1 MKKLTTLV
9 LLAFFVL
16 TGMSAQTTAKE
27 QVQTLAERFFKQGQ
41 RVQSGAKGVRSAKAT
56 SMVCRWDSRDV
67 LSASSAAP
75 TFYAF
80 EPEVGQGFVI
90 VAGDGDNARV
100 IGYSY
105 ENSLP
110 EAANMPDGLADFLGG
125 VDAQV
130 MAVRGG
136 APSVSVKSAT
146 PVGNVVVNLNT
157 APWGQR
163 APFNNLCFTSTGASA
178 ATGCVP
184 TAYSILMFH
193 HKWPVCAENRTVYH
207 PGTGEAHQ
215 IGYEYDWDNMISSY
229 SGTYSEAQAAAVATL
244 MRDFG
249 YANGVAYGTSETGGN
264 ESATTLVNY
273 FKYKSETP
281 RNTGAAE
288 AYVTGRDIVADD
300 TTWKQYIK
308 ESLDAGCPIPYS
320 STTTGGGRHVFI
332 CDGYTDADYY
342 HFNWGWSGSGNG
354 WFTLDAMTPD
364 ASSNYSNSHKAYFM
378 LKPNRATYTITVA
391 TDCGTCGTV
400 SASYGGTNGTSFS
413 VDEGLQVTLTATP
426 NDGYIFENWTCGG
439 VEVSTSAT
447 YTVTASANADYV
459 AHFQEIASLFYTVN
473 VSSAEESFG
482 LVKIDGGTAAASA
495 NKTVNYGTEV
505 VLTAV
510 PKSGYVFKNWTRG
523 GEIVSID
530 NPLTVE
536 VTEDLNYVAAFIP
549 QAANSSVSII
559 ATTDGGGTA
568 TVNSNNSVSVERNEE
583 ITLAATPA
591 SGYYFVEWRV
601 GEEVVSTKA
610 TFTTSAQKDRTYKAV
625 FAQLPAENVKILFGK
640 KNGNAYFYK
649 DDTQQTSGTSY
660 APGTRLRLLAQKTTY
675 DFICWS
681 SGGSLASGGKAF
693 SNEMEVE
700 VVVTEPTT
708 YYANFGT
715 ATSVSATASANTG
728 GTAEVIGDQ
737 TYAGEV
743 IFKATANTG
752 YNFTNWTNAGGDVIS
767 TESYYT
773 TLLTSD
779 LALTANFEV
788 SGSVNPSTPPVVELP
803 EVTNGFIKGDGVL
816 RFYRLALPIT
826 LSSYQNDFGSN
837 ATQVYVFWQEA
848 ETFLNKLYI
857 PLGICFEVIEDA
869 RLIVSERND
878 IDENPLNNAAAYGTE
893 FTNGLI
899 GESAYDIGLWIAHFE
914 VGAEETGRTQTSG
927 VYLKAGKGNGVSEKN
942 LTTIAHELGHF
953 FGAHHADI
961 SPYET
966 EPADGASSLMSSS
979 GVTRDFFSVASI
991 KAIREDM
998 MTKCRPFYADAA
1010 RTTLVGTD
1018 GGNNYVYGVVVGSN
1032 AAPQF
1037 SGTGMN
1043 ANYRIPKG
1051 ACFAMPIN
1059 ATDADGDRITYAF
1072 QQYEDGAKF
1081 HAYAPQENNVVD
1093 FRPKYTLEQN
1103 DENFF
1108 MKTGGTDIPSMV
1120 AGTYNFA
1127 AVVNDLPAASNMTLA
1142 AMQSNPFYSHY
1153 DAFQTQVTI
1162 VDGKPFTVSLEPNKA
1177 SYAAGEKVT
1186 VSWGV
1191 NTSYFGTQKVNI
1203 LLSDDYGKTFEYTLA
1218 ENVDATSGSCQV
1230 TMPDLNLTT
1239 VREQFGNYKT
1249 NVRPGII
1256 RVEVVN
1262 DIAYSLSW
1270 TNPASETAEGGFLVT
1285 GGSGEGGGDEGE
1297 QTEDITAE
1305 TAELNELIAE
1315 MKAYIDEFATVVK
1328 HEMGGYPSYQVSLTS
1343 GYGNITTDMV
1353 EAAYLA
1359 MDAAE
1364 AALATA
1370 TTKAEVNGAIAAV
1383 QEQFDILSANR
1394 GSGGEGDE
1402 LANAKTALQ
1411 ALIGKTKTLMN
1422 NCGEVNKKT
1431 TTEENKLKLQ
1441 VDNPT
1446 GAFYLSSNAD
1456 HNAYC
1461 SIEKKDGDGIGELV
1475 DGDNIGFFHSQWES
1489 ADADNKVKE
1498 RHFLQVDLG
1507 DGNEMDEFKFNYV
1520 TRNGNG
1526 GNPYP
1531 IKMIV
1536 SASTDGSDFSTTLAT
1551 LNSGLPSTEGADY
1564 ESTKIECGT
1573 QYKSLRFTVVESGNP
1588 YVTDVQPIF
1597 TGVYVFAMSEFGL
1610 TSIVTTEG
1618 YEATVNSGTGVTSDM
1633 LIDTYTEVSE
1643 AEAVYSSATTVAELT
1658 AATEALQAK
1667 YDILLEAS
1675 VSIDKQPLRTLIDQ
1689 TQALVD
1695 ACYDVKD
1702 GNKVFKYG
1710 GSLYITEAD
1719 AQEAAAAVETAEAT
1733 YNSATLQTQCDA
1745 EVARMQGVYDKL
1757 YYAVSHATL
1766 PVMVT
1771 TDWTNPY
1778 IYTIGINRSATS
1790 LLEWDAN
1797 TSMVD
1802 VAGKYEF
1809 GNEAQAW
1816 CFTDATDGRVYIA
1829 PYQEVLGQQT
1839 ETIAVSTGKYT
1850 ASNNAGTY
1858 HSKWVS
1864 TECEGLMFSTGANN
1878 MVTDGDNI
1886 SIAPSVYGC
1895 TWTLKAPEGYEI
1907 LKYGFK
1913 FRNKDKGKTFVSNII
1928 IGGNTY
1934 KSTDELQPVEVN
1946 GVNANSTTFKQS
1958 GDNIQLTLE
1967 NFYVVLKKP
1976 SVPVTS
1982 SSYRVLS
1989 SNDLSEGN
1997 SKVIDVVKGT
2007 DGFTQEWT
2015 IVYNANK
2022 NMYNIYCLN
2031 DKSDKFYFSNHGGDG
2046 NKMGFYNV
2054 VNDAGS
2060 LFRFST
2066 LDAKSLS
2073 YSDAYNKLYNLVH
2086 NDVKVQGTFEG
2097 HNTKVGFYTE
2107 DMAAAY
2113 NTAYEAANNA
2123 LDNEAADATCEDC
2136 YTALS
2141 DANTALEINMPISG
2155 KYYRFR
2161 SASTMD
2167 YCKDALMYADPNT
2180 HNLLWSKDKKDSD
2193 ATTYWCFYK
2202 GDGTGYY
2209 IQNVH
2214 TYTSTPSNGFGS
2226 FAPMVAAGGQI
2237 SISSLSPEGKV
2248 GVYSKGTMMHAQ
2260 QQHGVIVNWS
2270 GGANSAS
2277 SWYIEEVNLDDI
2289 VYETNI
2295 SKYGYAGLYLSYSVK
2310 VPAEV
2315 EAYAVTSASGEG
2327 GTATLTK
2334 IENGIVPAN
2343 TGVILKSSEAK
2354 DVPEGKDY
2362 ELTFSTTSSSVS
2374 SMLQGSSYKTLVQ
2387 AAPNTDY
2394 FLFGAKNGVVA
2405 LYKAYEE
2412 FNKDGK
2418 YYVDLTA
2425 DEITAVTSTLPQAG
2439 YFYYLCNKHMD
2450 GDVYFSDNGNAIG
2463 FNKSSDAAYKY
2474 KWECIVEDGK
2484 YLFKNL
2490 ETGKYFGWQSPSA
2503 AAYRW
2508 NLYDKVQTNGGG
2520 NGLQE
2525 NCVSMQSVEFSGSN
2539 YLVVKDATGW
2549 DQASGDGFYNDQFSS
2564 SFYFVPVGK
2573 KTSKTMDGGYFQCSA
2588 NKVYLPYAAAANA
2601 AKFSFR
2607 FDGGTTTDLEEALF
2621 GNEEGQV
2628 IFDLQGRRIERITA
2642 PGLYIVNG
2650 QKRYVKAV
2658 KF

>member
-1 MKKLTTLV
+1 M
-9 LLAFFVL
+9 
-16 TGMSAQTTAKE
+16 
-27 QVQTLAERFFKQGQ
+27 
-41 RVQSGAKGVRSAKAT
+41 
-56 SMVCRWDSRDV
+56 
-67 LSASSAAP
+67 
-75 TFYAF
+75 
-80 EPEVGQGFVI
+80 
-90 VAGDGDNARV
+90 
-100 IGYSY
+100 
-105 ENSLP
+105 
-110 EAANMPDGLADFLGG
+110 
-125 VDAQV
+125 
-130 MAVRGG
+130 
-136 APSVSVKSAT
+136 
-146 PVGNVVVNLNT
+146 
-157 APWGQR
+157 
-163 APFNNLCFTSTGASA
+163 
-178 ATGCVP
+178 
-184 TAYSILMFH
+184 
-193 HKWPVCAENRTVYH
+193 
-207 PGTGEAHQ
+207 
-215 IGYEYDWDNMISSY
+215 
-229 SGTYSEAQAAAVATL
+229 
-244 MRDFG
+244 
-249 YANGVAYGTSETGGN
+249 
-264 ESATTLVNY
+264 
-273 FKYKSETP
+273 
-281 RNTGAAE
+281 
-288 AYVTGRDIVADD
+288 
-300 TTWKQYIK
+300 
-308 ESLDAGCPIPYS
+308 
-320 STTTGGGRHVFI
+320 
-332 CDGYTDADYY
+332 
-342 HFNWGWSGSGNG
+342 
-354 WFTLDAMTPD
+354 
-364 ASSNYSNSHKAYFM
+364 
-378 LKPNRATYTITVA
+378 
-391 TDCGTCGTV
+391 
-400 SASYGGTNGTSFS
+400 
-413 VDEGLQVTLTATP
+413 
-426 NDGYIFENWTCGG
+426 
-439 VEVSTSAT
+439 
-447 YTVTASANADYV
+447 
-459 AHFQEIASLFYTVN
+459 
-473 VSSAEESFG
+473 
-482 LVKIDGGTAAASA
+482 
-495 NKTVNYGTEV
+495 
-505 VLTAV
+505 
-510 PKSGYVFKNWTRG
+510 
-523 GEIVSID
+523 
-530 NPLTVE
+530 
-536 VTEDLNYVAAFIP
+536 
-549 QAANSSVSII
+549 
-559 ATTDGGGTA
+559 
-568 TVNSNNSVSVERNEE
+568 
-583 ITLAATPA
+583 
-591 SGYYFVEWRV
+591 
-601 GEEVVSTKA
+601 
-610 TFTTSAQKDRTYKAV
+610 
-625 FAQLPAENVKILFGK
+625 
-640 KNGNAYFYK
+640 
-649 DDTQQTSGTSY
+649 
-660 APGTRLRLLAQKTTY
+660 
-675 DFICWS
+675 
-681 SGGSLASGGKAF
+681 
-693 SNEMEVE
+693 
-700 VVVTEPTT
+700 
-708 YYANFGT
+708 
-715 ATSVSATASANTG
+715 
-728 GTAEVIGDQ
+728 
-737 TYAGEV
+737 

-752 YNFTNWTNAGGDVIS
+752 YNFTNWTNAGGDVVS
-767 TESYYT
+767 TEPYYT

-779 LALTANFEV
+779 LALTANYEV
-788 SGSVNPSTPPVVELP
+788 SGSSDPVTPPVVTLP

-816 RFYRLALPIT
+816 RFYRLALPVT
-826 LSSYQNDFGSN
+826 LSSFQSDFGSN
-837 ATQVYVFWQEA
+837 ATQVYAFWQEA
-848 ETFLNKLYI
+848 ETFLNKVYI
-857 PLGICFEVIEDA
+857 PLGICFEVVEDD
-869 RLIVSERND
+869 RLIASSRNE
-878 IDENPLNNAAAYGTE
+878 IDNNPINAPSYGTKY
-893 FTNGLI
+893 TNGLI
-899 GESAYDIGLWIAHFE
+899 GEGSYDVGLWISLP
-914 VGAEETGRTQTSG
+914 VGANSG
-927 VYLKAGKGNGVSEKN
+927 VSALSGAYSKGAKGSGYAMADV
-942 LTTIAHELGHF
+942 TVVGHELGHL
-953 FGAHHADI
+953 FGAHHTDEQ
-961 SPYET
+961 SPNLT
-966 EPADGASSLMSSS
+966 EPAAGGSSLMSTS
-979 GVTRDFFSVASI
+979 GLTRDFFSVVSLR
-991 KAIREDM
+991 AIRSEM
-998 MTKCRPFYADAA
+998 VSKNHSFYADAT
-1010 RTTLVGTD
+1010 RTQLVGSD
-1018 GGNNYVYGVVVGSN
+1018 GGYNYVYGVVPGTSS
-1032 AAPQF
+1032 APMITE
-1037 SGTGMN
+1037 TGMKTS
-1043 ANYRIPKG
+1043 YSIPKG
-1051 ACFAMPIN
+1051 ACFAIPIP
-1059 ATDADGDRITYAF
+1059 ATDANGDRLTYAF
-1072 QQYEDGAKF
+1072 QQYEDGAVF
-1081 HAYAPQENNVVD
+1081 YAYAPQESNVVT
-1093 FRPKYTLEQN
+1093 FYPEYTI
-1103 DENFF
+1103 DAIYDDIF
-1108 MKTGGTDIPSMV
+1108 MEVAGSNIPSMA
-1120 AGTYNFA
+1120 AGTYNFV

-1142 AMQSNPFYSHY
+1142 AMQSNPFYSNY

-1162 VDGKPFTVSLEPNKA
+1162 VDGKDFKVTLPDKA
-1177 SYAAGEKVT
+1177 SFAAGEKVNVT
-1186 VSWGV
+1186 WGV
-1191 NTSYFGTQKVNI
+1191 NSNYFGTQRVNI
-1203 LLSDDYGKTFEYTLA
+1203 RMSDDYGKTFKYTLA

-1230 TMPDLNLTT
+1230 TMPDLNMTT
-1239 VREQFGNYKT
+1239 MSKQFKTAMPGVYKQV

-1256 RVEVVN
+1256 RVEVVGE
-1262 DIAYSLSW
+1262 IAYSLSL
-1270 TNPASETAEGGFLVT
+1270 TDPASSTANGGFLVT

-1297 QTEDITAE
+1297 GEQTEDLTAE
-1305 TAELNELIAE
+1305 KKDLSNLLAE
-1315 MKAYIDEFATVVK
+1315 MKAYIGNFATVTPNVV
-1328 HEMGGYPSYQVSLTS
+1328 GGVVDYKVTFTADH
-1343 GYGNITTDMV
+1343 GAVTTDMV
-1353 EAAYLA
+1353 AEAYRA

-1364 AALATA
+1364 ATLETA
-1370 TTKAEVNGAIAAV
+1370 TTKAEVNDAIAAL
-1383 QEQFDILSANR
+1383 QTKLTDLQTNKALPGE
-1394 GSGGEGDE
+1394 GEGGEGDE
-1402 LANAKTALQ
+1402 FANAKTALK
-1411 ALIGKTKTLMN
+1411 ALIDKTEALIA

-1446 GAFYLSSNAD
+1446 GAFYLSTNAD

-1461 SIEKKDGDGIGELV
+1461 SSDKKDGDGIGELV

-1489 ADADNKVKE
+1489 ALEVNKVSE
-1498 RHFLQVDLG
+1498 LHFLQVDLG
-1507 DGNEMDEFKFNYV
+1507 DGNEVDEFKFNYV
-1520 TRNGNG
+1520 TRNGNS

-1531 IKMIV
+1531 TNIV
-1536 SASTDGSDFSTTLAT
+1536 VYGSEDGKVFGETPLVTLE
-1551 LNSGLPSTEGADY
+1551 SGLPTGGAGVSY
-1564 ESTKIECGT
+1564 ESAAITCGS
-1573 QYKSLRFTVVESGNP
+1573 QYKSLRFTVAKSAGGG
-1588 YVTDVQPIF
+1588 VTPIF
-1597 TGVYVFAMSEFGL
+1597 SGKVYCFAMSEFGL

-1618 YEATVNSGTGVTSDM
+1618 YEATVNPGNGVTSDM

-1643 AEAVYSSATTVAELT
+1643 AEAVYLSATTVAELT
-1658 AATEALQAK
+1658 DATEALQAQ

-1675 VSIDKQPLRTLIDQ
+1675 KGIDKQPLLTIIDK

-1695 ACYDVKD
+1695 ACYDVKG

-1719 AQEAAAAVETAEAT
+1719 AQEAAAAVEAAEVT
-1733 YNSATLQTQCDA
+1733 YNSATLTQTQCDA
-1745 EVARMQGVYDKL
+1745 EVTRMQGVYDKL

-1797 TSMVD
+1797 TSMVA
-1802 VAGKYEF
+1802 VAGQYEF

-1967 NFYVVLKKP
+1967 DFYVVLKKP

-1989 SNDLSEGN
+1989 SNDLSVGD
-1997 SKVIDVVKGT
+1997 SKVKDVVKGT

-2031 DKSDKFYFSNHGGDG
+2031 DKDDKYYFSNHGGDG
-2046 NKMGFYNV
+2046 KKMGFYND

-2141 DANTALEINMPISG
+2141 DANSALEINMPISG

-2202 GDGTGYY
+2202 GGGTGYY

-2214 TYTSTPSNGFGS
+2214 TYTSTPSNGFGG

-2260 QQHGVIVNWS
+2260 QTNSVIVNWS

-2394 FLFGAKNGVVA
+2394 FLFGAKNGLVA

-2418 YYVDLTA
+2418 YYADLTA

-2450 GDVYFSDNGNAIG
+2450 GDVYFSDNGSTIG

-2520 NGLQE
+2520 DGLQE

-2588 NKVYLPYAAAANA
+2588 NKIYLPYSAAANA

-2621 GNEEGQV
+2621 GNDAKEE
-2628 IFDLQGRRIERITA
+2628 IFDLQGRRVERITA

>member
-27 QVQTLAERFFKQGQ
+27 QAQTLAERFFKQGQ
-41 RVQSGAKGVRSAKAT
+41 RVQSGTKGVRSAKAT

-110 EAANMPDGLADFLGG
+110 EVANMPDGLADFLGG

-163 APFNNLCFTSTGASA
+163 APFNKLCFTSTGASA

-193 HKWPVCAENRTVYH
+193 HKWPVAAKSTTVYH

-215 IGYEYDWDNMISSY
+215 IDYEYDWDNMISNY
-229 SGTYSEAQAAAVATL
+229 SGTYSEAQATAVATL

-300 TTWKQYIK
+300 TKWKQYIK
-308 ESLDAGCPIPYS
+308 ESLNAGCPIPYS

-354 WFTLDAMTPD
+354 WFTLDNMTPD

-378 LKPNRATYTITVA
+378 LKPNRPTHVVSVEPSSYLMGTATINGSSVA
-391 TDCGTCGTV
+391 EV
-400 SASYGGTNGTSFS
+400 E
-413 VDEGLQVTLTATP
+413 EGQKATLVATP
-426 NDGYIFENWTCGG
+426 N
-439 VEVSTSAT
+439 S
-447 YTVTASANADYV
+447 ADYV
-459 AHFQEIASLFYTVN
+459 FVKWTKGEELVSRSATTTVTITGADTYTAHFGEVAATADVEIAV
-473 VSSAEESFG
+473 
-482 LVKIDGGTAAASA
+482 AASA
-495 NKTVNYGTEV
+495 
-505 VLTAV
+505 
-510 PKSGYVFKNWTRG
+510 
-523 GEIVSID
+523 
-530 NPLTVE
+530 
-536 VTEDLNYVAAFIP
+536 
-549 QAANSSVSII
+549 
-559 ATTDGGGTA
+559 GGTA
-568 TVNSNNSVSVERNEE
+568 TINGTDAVTIAVGEK
-583 ITLAATPA
+583 ITLVATPQ
-591 SGYYFVEWRV
+591 SGYYFVNWTKDS
-601 GEEVVSTKA
+601 EVVSTEA
-610 TFTTSAQKDRTYKAV
+610 TFSTTAQSYCTY
-625 FAQLPAENVKILFGK
+625 
-640 KNGNAYFYK
+640 
-649 DDTQQTSGTSY
+649 
-660 APGTRLRLLAQKTTY
+660 
-675 DFICWS
+675 
-681 SGGSLASGGKAF
+681 
-693 SNEMEVE
+693 
-700 VVVTEPTT
+700 
-708 YYANFGT
+708 
-715 ATSVSATASANTG
+715 
-728 GTAEVIGDQ
+728 
-737 TYAGEV
+737 
-743 IFKATANTG
+743 
-752 YNFTNWTNAGGDVIS
+752 
-767 TESYYT
+767 
-773 TLLTSD
+773 
-779 LALTANFEV
+779 TANFEAVATVRVRALGSGGYRYVGATGTANSMNVEKGSIAVVRTEPAGSDTKFAYWTKGKNYTNGGVIV
-788 SGSVNPSTPPVVELP
+788 SNKTTYEFVATEATDLYINYVSLDTDLNVSVAAVSSNVSSGTVTLNGSTGTQSLPLGSEITLSAEPETGYRFLNWTKNVASASSLSVKSASGEVVSTEPTFTTVLREGVTYTANFERLAVDPVTPPVVTLP
-803 EVTNGFIKGDGVL
+803 EVTGDFIKGDGVL
-816 RFYRLALPIT
+816 RFYRLALPVT
-826 LSSYQNDFGSN
+826 LSSFQSDFGSN
-837 ATQVYVFWQEA
+837 ATQVYAFWQEA

-857 PLGICFEVIEDA
+857 PLGICFEVVEDA
-869 RLIVSERND
+869 RLIASSRND
-878 IDENPLNNAAAYGTE
+878 IDNNPINAASYGTE
-893 FTNGLI
+893 LTNGLI
-899 GESAYDIGLWIAHFE
+899 GEGSYDVGLWISLPAD
-914 VGAEETGRTQTSG
+914 GDNSG
-927 VYLKAGKGNGVSEKN
+927 VSALSGAYSTVAKGSGYAVADV
-942 LTTIAHELGHF
+942 TVVGHELGHL
-953 FGAHHADI
+953 FGAQHVHDGGVA
-961 SPYET
+961 T
-966 EPADGASSLMSSS
+966 EPGFGSSIMGYGDQLP
-979 GVTRDFFSVASI
+979 FFSVASLR
-991 KAIREDM
+991 AIRSEM
-998 MTKCRPFYADAA
+998 VSKNHSFYADAA
-1010 RTTLVGTD
+1010 RTQLVGSN
-1018 GGNNYVYGVVVGSN
+1018 GGNNYVYGVVPGTSS
-1032 AAPQF
+1032 APMI
-1037 SGTGMN
+1037 SATGMK
-1043 ANYRIPKG
+1043 ASYSIPKG
-1051 ACFAMPIN
+1051 ACFAMPIP
-1059 ATDADGDRITYAF
+1059 ATDANGDRLTYAF
-1072 QQYEDGAKF
+1072 QQYEDGAVF
-1081 HAYAPQENNVVD
+1081 HAYAPQESNVVD
-1093 FRPKYTLEQN
+1093 FRPSYILWADDDNMFTAEDGSN
-1103 DENFF
+1103 
-1108 MKTGGTDIPSMV
+1108 IPSMA

-1162 VDGKPFTVSLEPNKA
+1162 VDGKPFTVSLSPNKA

-1191 NTSYFGTQKVNI
+1191 NSNYFGTQRVNI
-1203 LLSDDYGKTFEYTLA
+1203 RMSDDYGKTFKYTLA
-1218 ENVDATSGSCQV
+1218 ENVDVWADSCQV

-1270 TNPASETAEGGFLVT
+1270 TDPASSTAEGGFLVT

-1297 QTEDITAE
+1297 QTEDITTE

-1315 MKAYIDEFATVVK
+1315 MKAYIAEFATVEK
-1328 HEMGGYPSYQVSLTS
+1328 HVMGGYTSYQVSLTS

-1370 TTKAEVNGAIAAV
+1370 TTKAEVNDAIAAV
-1383 QEQFDILSANR
+1383 QEQFNTLSANR

-1411 ALIGKTKTLMN
+1411 ALINQTEALIAS
-1422 NCGEVNKKT
+1422 CGEVNKKT

-1461 SIEKKDGDGIGELV
+1461 SDNKKDGDGIGELV

-1489 ADADNKVKE
+1489 ALDVNKVKE
-1498 RHFLQVDLG
+1498 LHFLQVDLG
-1507 DGNEMDEFKFNYV
+1507 DGNEMEEFKFNYV

-1531 IKMIV
+1531 IRMIV

-1564 ESTKIECGT
+1564 ESTEIECGT

-1588 YVTDVQPIF
+1588 NVTNVQPLF

-1610 TSIVTTEG
+1610 TSIVTS
-1618 YEATVNSGTGVTSDM
+1618 YQNEATVYPGTAVTPN
-1633 LIDTYTEVSE
+1633 LLLATFEEVNE
-1643 AEAVYSSATTVAELT
+1643 AAAVLLSATTAEELT
-1658 AATEALQAK
+1658 AAKAALQTQ

-1675 VSIDKQPLRTLIDQ
+1675 VSIDKQPLRAIIDK

-1702 GNKVFKYG
+1702 DNKVFKYG

-1719 AQEAAAAVETAEAT
+1719 AEEAAAAVETAEVT
-1733 YNSATLQTQCDA
+1733 YNSGTLTQTQCDA
-1745 EVARMQGVYDKL
+1745 EVTKMQGVYDKL

-1829 PYQEVLGQQT
+1829 PYDDKIVGKTVSIAEGEGSFTSSNPAKTWHSAWTGNTGLVLSCKGNSG
-1839 ETIAVSTGKYT
+1839 AVK
-1850 ASNNAGTY
+1850 
-1858 HSKWVS
+1858 
-1864 TECEGLMFSTGANN
+1864 NN
-1878 MVTDGDNI
+1878 MQFGEGALCLHSGDDRPCVWTLTAPDGYVIDSYSFNYKMRTATDPAETFVVNSTDYVCSSEVQTMKVTNVNSSSTFFKQKGDNKGV
-1886 SIAPSVYGC
+1886 AL
-1895 TWTLKAPEGYEI
+1895 TD
-1907 LKYGFK
+1907 FK
-1913 FRNKDKGKTFVSNII
+1913 
-1928 IGGNTY
+1928 
-1934 KSTDELQPVEVN
+1934 
-1946 GVNANSTTFKQS
+1946 
-1958 GDNIQLTLE
+1958 
-1967 NFYVVLKKP
+1967 VVLRP
-1976 SVPVTS
+1976 TS

-1989 SNDLSEGN
+1989 SNALSEGD

-2015 IVYNANK
+2015 IVYNADK

-2031 DKSDKFYFSNHGGDG
+2031 DKGDKYYFSNHGGDG
-2046 NKMGFYNV
+2046 KKMGFYND

-2141 DANTALEINMPISG
+2141 DANSALEINMPISG

-2202 GDGTGYY
+2202 GGGTGYY

-2394 FLFGAKNGVVA
+2394 YLFGAKNGVVA

-2425 DEITAVTSTLPQAG
+2425 DEITAVTGTLPQAG
-2439 YFYYLCNKHMD
+2439 YVYYLCNKHMD

-2490 ETGKYFGWQSPSA
+2490 ETGKYFGWKSPSA

-2508 NLYDKVQTNGGG
+2508 NLYDKVQTNGGE

-2549 DQASGDGFYNDQFSS
+2549 DQAGGDGFYNDQFSS

-2588 NKVYLPYAAAANA
+2588 NKIYLPYSAAANA

>member
-27 QVQTLAERFFKQGQ
+27 QAQTLAERFFKQGQ
-41 RVQSGAKGVRSAKAT
+41 RVQSGTKGVRSAKAT

-100 IGYSY
+100 LGYSY

-110 EAANMPDGLADFLGG
+110 EVANMPDGLADFLGG

-136 APSVSVKSAT
+136 AEAISAKAAT
-146 PVGNVVVNLNT
+146 PTGNVVVNLNT

-193 HKWPVCAENRTVYH
+193 HKWPVAAKSTTVYH

-215 IGYEYDWDNMISSY
+215 IGYEYDWDNMISNY

-264 ESATTLVNY
+264 ESATTLVKY

-288 AYVTGRDIVADD
+288 AYVTGRDIVGNDA
-300 TTWKQYIK
+300 TWKSYIK
-308 ESLDAGCPIPYS
+308 QSLDAGLPIPYS
-320 STTTGGGRHVFI
+320 SSTTSGVRHVFI
-332 CDGYTDADYY
+332 LDGYTDADYY
-342 HFNWGWSGSGNG
+342 HFNWGWGGSGNG

-364 ASSNYSNSHKAYFM
+364 ATSDYSNSHKAYFM

-439 VEVSTSAT
+439 EEVSTSAT

-459 AHFQEIASLFYTVN
+459 AHFQEIATLFYTVN

-482 LVKIDGGTAAASA
+482 LVKIDEGTAAASA

-505 VLTAV
+505 ALTAV

-549 QAANSSVSII
+549 QAENTSVSII

-568 TVNSNNSVSVERNEE
+568 TVNSNNSVSAERNEE

-610 TFTTSAQKDRTYKAV
+610 TFTTSAQTDRTYKAV
-625 FAQLPAENVKILFGK
+625 FAELPAENVKIYFGK
-640 KNGNAYFYK
+640 KNGNANFYK
-649 DDTQQTSGTSY
+649 DGVKQTSGASF
-660 APGTRLRLLAQKTTY
+660 APGTRLKLEAQKTSY
-675 DFICWS
+675 DFVCWS
-681 SGGSLASGGKAF
+681 VGGSLTSGGKAF

-700 VVVTEPTT
+700 VVVTEQTT

-715 ATSVSATASANTG
+715 ATPVSATASANTG
-728 GTAEVIGDQ
+728 GTAEVTGDQ

-752 YNFTNWTNAGGDVIS
+752 YNFTNWTNAGGDVVS
-767 TESYYT
+767 TEPYYT

-788 SGSVNPSTPPVVELP
+788 SGSVNPSTPPVVTLP
-803 EVTNGFIKGDGVL
+803 EVTGDFIKGDGVL

-837 ATQVYVFWQEA
+837 ATQVYAFWQEA

-991 KAIREDM
+991 KAIREEM
-998 MTKCRPFYADAA
+998 MTKCHPFYADAA
-1010 RTTLVGTD
+1010 RTTLVGSN
-1018 GGNNYVYGVVVGSN
+1018 GGYNYVYGVVVDNN

-1037 SGTGMN
+1037 SGTGMST
-1043 ANYRIPKG
+1043 NYRIPQG

-1059 ATDADGDRITYAF
+1059 ASDANGDRITYAF

-1093 FRPKYTLEQN
+1093 FRPSYIIWADDDDLFTKV
-1103 DENFF
+1103 
-1108 MKTGGTDIPSMV
+1108 GGTNIPAMA
-1120 AGTYNFA
+1120 AGSYNFA
-1127 AVVNDLPAASNMTLA
+1127 AVVNDLPAEANMTLA
-1142 AMQSNPFYSHY
+1142 AMQSNPFYAKY
-1153 DAFQTQVTI
+1153 ETNQTRVTI
-1162 VDGKPFTVSLEPNKA
+1162 VEGIPFTVSLSPNKA

-1270 TNPASETAEGGFLVT
+1270 TNPASATAEGGFLVT
-1285 GGSGEGGGDEGE
+1285 SGAGGGSGSGGQQGE
-1297 QTEDITAE
+1297 DVTAE
-1305 TAELNELIAE
+1305 KAELTTLISELEAYIAE
-1315 MKAYIDEFATVVK
+1315 FANVKEF
-1328 HEMGGYPSYQVSLTS
+1328 EMGGVKDYQVTLTS
-1343 GYGNITTDMV
+1343 GYGTITTDMV
-1353 EAAYLA
+1353 AAACRA
-1359 MDAAE
+1359 MDEAE
-1364 AALATA
+1364 STLETA
-1370 TTKAEVNGAIAAV
+1370 TTKAELNSAIAAL
-1383 QEQFDILSANR
+1383 QEQFSTLQANR
-1394 GSGGEGDE
+1394 GSGDS
-1402 LANAKTALQ
+1402 LAAEKAALQ
-1411 ALIGKTKTLMN
+1411 AVIDQTEALLETCAEVTVTETEQTVKLALQTTDDQADAHLYCNAPHSDQNSTDYSPASEGYWLLDGDNTTFLHTNWDNSINSADGLDHYIRVYSAEALDKFTFTYTTRWAEDGGIWVGNPTVIEVEGSNEANGTYNTIATLSSGLPIQRNKTKAQVYTSDLLNPPTPYKYIRFRVTATEQN
-1422 NCGEVNKKT
+1422 NSAHGHKW
-1431 TTEENKLKLQ
+1431 
-1441 VDNPT
+1441 
-1446 GAFYLSSNAD
+1446 FYLS
-1456 HNAYC
+1456 
-1461 SIEKKDGDGIGELV
+1461 EF
-1475 DGDNIGFFHSQWES
+1475 GFSKVL
-1489 ADADNKVKE
+1489 DVKE
-1498 RHFLQVDLG
+1498 YSAALLG
-1507 DGNEMDEFKFNYV
+1507 VAN
-1520 TRNGNG
+1520 
-1526 GNPYP
+1526 
-1531 IKMIV
+1531 
-1536 SASTDGSDFSTTLAT
+1536 
-1551 LNSGLPSTEGADY
+1551 
-1564 ESTKIECGT
+1564 
-1573 QYKSLRFTVVESGNP
+1573 
-1588 YVTDVQPIF
+1588 
-1597 TGVYVFAMSEFGL
+1597 
-1610 TSIVTTEG
+1610 
-1618 YEATVNSGTGVTSDM
+1618 GVTEE
-1633 LIDTYTEVSE
+1633 IAIETYKAIEVAQASLT
-1643 AEAVYSSATTVAELT
+1643 AETADELT
-1658 AATEALQAK
+1658 AATAALQTQ
-1667 YDILLEAS
+1667 YELLLAAS
-1675 VSIDKQPLRTLIDQ
+1675 QAGVDKTPLRTIIDS

-1695 ACYDVKD
+1695 GCYEEKGTD
-1702 GNKVFKYG
+1702 KVFKYD
-1710 GSLYITEAD
+1710 GSLYITEAQVED
-1719 AQEAAAAVETAEAT
+1719 AAADIAAAEGV
-1733 YNSATLQTQCDA
+1733 YNLATLTQTELDT
-1745 EVARMQGVYDKL
+1745 EVARMQGVYNAL
-1757 YYAVSHATL
+1757 AYAVSHALL
-1766 PVMVT
+1766 PVQVT
-1771 TDWTNPY
+1771 TDWANPY
-1778 IYTIGINRSATS
+1778 IYKIGIARTATS
-1790 LLEWDAN
+1790 LLQLDAS
-1797 TSMVD
+1797 TPQKVD
-1802 VAGKYEF
+1802 VAAKYEL

-1816 CFTDATDGRVYIA
+1816 CFIDGTDGKVLIA
-1829 PYQEVLGQQT
+1829 PYQEVMAQQITATIT
-1839 ETIAVSTGKYT
+1839 EGTGSFTGSNQNGNWHNEWTGNSPASLTFSCKGKIGAVK
-1850 ASNNAGTY
+1850 
-1858 HSKWVS
+1858 
-1864 TECEGLMFSTGANN
+1864 NN
-1878 MVTDGDNI
+1878 MQFGVVDEEKALCLHSGDDR
-1886 SIAPSVYGC
+1886 PC
-1895 TWTLKAPEGYEI
+1895 TWTLAAPAGYVIDSYSFNYKMRE
-1907 LKYGFK
+1907 
-1913 FRNKDKGKTFVSNII
+1913 NNVAVETFI
-1928 IGGNTY
+1928 
-1934 KSTDELQPVEVN
+1934 VN
-1946 GVNANSTTFKQS
+1946 EQEYPCSSSWQTMNVTNVNNATASFKQS
-1958 GDNIQLTLE
+1958 GNNNGVAIT
-1967 NFYVVLKKP
+1967 NFTVVLK
-1976 SVPVTS
+1976 SIS
-1982 SSYRVLS
+1982 GINVLA
-1989 SNDLSEGN
+1989 SNSLSEGAD
-1997 SKVIDVVKGT
+1997 KVAAVAKDS
-2007 DGFTQEWT
+2007 DGYVQEWT
-2015 IVYNANK
+2015 IVPNAK
-2022 NMYNIYCLN
+2022 SAGWYNIYCEN
-2031 DKSDKFYFSNHGGDG
+2031 ANADKFYFSNHGGEG

-2054 VNDAGS
+2054 VDDAGTKFQFGVLEAS
-2060 LFRFST
+2060 SF
-2066 LDAKSLS
+2066 D
-2073 YSDAYNKLYNLVH
+2073 YSDAYNKLYNFVH
-2086 NDVKVQGTFEG
+2086 NDITIHRTFVG
-2097 HNTKVGFYTE
+2097 HNTAVGYYTE
-2107 DMAAAY
+2107 DMANAY
-2113 NTAYEAANNA
+2113 NAAYEAANTA
-2123 LDNEAADATCEDC
+2123 LDAVADDATCEAC
-2136 YTALS
+2136 YTALFN
-2141 DANTALEINMPISG
+2141 ANSALEINMPVPG
-2155 KYYRFR
+2155 RYYRFR
-2161 SASTMD
+2161 SASTKD
-2167 YCKDALMYADPNT
+2167 YCKDALMYADPET
-2180 HNLLWSKDKKDSD
+2180 HSLRWSKEKRDDD
-2193 ATTYWCFYK
+2193 ATTYWIFYK
-2202 GDGTGYY
+2202 GGGAGNYAITNLHTGTSNP
-2209 IQNVH
+2209 Q
-2214 TYTSTPSNGFGS
+2214 NGFGS
-2226 FAPMVAAGGQI
+2226 FAPMVGAGAQI
-2237 SISSLSPEGKV
+2237 SIKSLSPEGKV
-2248 GVYSKGTMMHAQ
+2248 GIYSKSTMMHAQ
-2260 QQHGVIVNWS
+2260 SDNQVIVNWS
-2270 GGANSAS
+2270 GDENSAS
-2277 SWYIEEVNLDDI
+2277 AWYIEEANISDV
-2289 VYETNI
+2289 VYSINI
-2295 SKYGYAGLYLSYSVK
+2295 SKYGYAGMHLNYSVQ
-2310 VPAEV
+2310 VPDEV
-2315 EAYAVTSASGEG
+2315 DAYAVTNATGES

-2343 TGVILKSSEAK
+2343 TGVILTSSMAK
-2354 DVPEGKDY
+2354 EDPNGKTY
-2362 ELTFSTTSSSVS
+2362 ELEYTTSGAYVS
-2374 SMLQGSSYKTLVQ
+2374 SWLKGSNYKTLVQ
-2387 AAPNTDY
+2387 ADANMDY
-2394 FLFGAKNGVVA
+2394 YLFGVKSGVVA
-2405 LYKAYEE
+2405 LYKAYKELTL
-2412 FNKDGK
+2412 DGK
-2418 YYVDLTA
+2418 NCRDLTD

-2439 YFYYLCNKHMD
+2439 YVYYLCNKHMK

-2474 KWECIVEDGK
+2474 KWECIVENGQ
-2484 YLFKNL
+2484 YMFRNL
-2490 ETGKYFGWQSPSA
+2490 ETGKYFGWQGLSNN
-2503 AAYRW
+2503 AYAW
-2508 NLYDKVQTNGGG
+2508 ELYDTVQKDYGE
-2520 NGLQE
+2520 GLQAG
-2525 NCVSMQSVEFSGSN
+2525 CVSMKNGDF
-2539 YLVVKDATGW
+2539 LVVENASEWDKSTKDGY
-2549 DQASGDGFYNDQFSS
+2549 YNNQFSS

-2573 KTSKTMDGGYFQCSA
+2573 MTTKTNEGGYFKCSA
-2588 NKVYLPYAAAANA
+2588 NKIYLPYSTAANA

-2607 FDGGTTTDLEEALF
+2607 FDEGTTTDLEEALF
-2621 GNEEGQV
+2621 GNEEGQE
-2628 IFDLQGRRIERITA
+2628 IYDLQGRRVERITA

-2650 QKRYVKAV
+2650 KKRDVKAA

>member
-27 QVQTLAERFFKQGQ
+27 QAQTLAERFFKQGQ
-41 RVQSGAKGVRSAKAT
+41 RVQSGTKGVRSAKAT

-105 ENSLP
+105 ENTLP

-136 APSVSVKSAT
+136 VPSVSVKSAT

-163 APFNNLCFTSTGASA
+163 APFNKLCFTSTGASA

-193 HKWPVCAENRTVYH
+193 HKWPVAAKSTTVYH
-207 PGTGEAHQ
+207 PGTDEAHQ
-215 IGYEYDWDNMISSY
+215 IDYEYDWDNMISNY
-229 SGTYSEAQAAAVATL
+229 SGTYSEAQATAVATL

-300 TTWKQYIK
+300 TKWKQYIK

-320 STTTGGGRHVFI
+320 SSTTGGGRHVFI

-354 WFTLDAMTPD
+354 WFTLDNMTPD

-378 LKPNRATYTITVA
+378 LKPNRPTHVVSVEPSSYLMGTATINGSSVA
-391 TDCGTCGTV
+391 EV
-400 SASYGGTNGTSFS
+400 E
-413 VDEGLQVTLTATP
+413 EGQKATLVATP
-426 NDGYIFENWTCGG
+426 NSTDYVFVKWTKG
-439 VEVSTSAT
+439 EELVSRSAT
-447 YTVTASANADYV
+447 TTVTITGADTYT
-459 AHFQEIASLFYTVN
+459 AHFGEAAATADVEIAVAAST
-473 VSSAEESFG
+473 
-482 LVKIDGGTAAASA
+482 GGTATINGTDAVTIAVGEKITLVATPQSGYYFVNWTKDGEVVSTEATFSTTAQSYCTYTA
-495 NKTVNYGTEV
+495 NFEAVETVTIKSYVNTGGYAYVGDGTVNSLSVEKGSQTKVRAV
-505 VLTAV
+505 VN
-510 PKSGYVFKNWTRG
+510 PESGKVFYFWTLASSYTNG
-523 GEIVSID
+523 GEIVS
-530 NPLTVE
+530 NKE
-536 VTEDLNYVAAFIP
+536 VYEFV
-549 QAANSSVSII
+549 
-559 ATTDGGGTA
+559 ATTG
-568 TVNSNNSVSVERNEE
+568 V
-583 ITLAATPA
+583 
-591 SGYYFVEWRV
+591 
-601 GEEVVSTKA
+601 
-610 TFTTSAQKDRTYKAV
+610 
-625 FAQLPAENVKILFGK
+625 
-640 KNGNAYFYK
+640 
-649 DDTQQTSGTSY
+649 
-660 APGTRLRLLAQKTTY
+660 
-675 DFICWS
+675 
-681 SGGSLASGGKAF
+681 
-693 SNEMEVE
+693 
-700 VVVTEPTT
+700 T
-708 YYANFGT
+708 YYANFFAEGT
-715 ATSVSATASANTG
+715 YAPVVISATTSSGGEVTVNSASGSANV
-728 GTAEVIGDQ
+728 AL
-737 TYAGEV
+737 
-743 IFKATANTG
+743 
-752 YNFTNWTNAGGDVIS
+752 GGDVVLSATPDYGYRFLNWTDGNGNVVS
-767 TESYYT
+767 TEPNYT
-773 TLLTSD
+773 TV
-779 LALTANFEV
+779 ARAAANYTANFERLAV
-788 SGSVNPSTPPVVELP
+788 DPVTPPVVTLP
-803 EVTNGFIKGDGVL
+803 EVTGDFIRGDGVL
-816 RFYRLALPIT
+816 RFYRLALPVT
-826 LSSYQNDFGSN
+826 LSSYQSDFGSN
-837 ATQVYVFWQEA
+837 ATQVYAFWQEA
-848 ETFLNKLYI
+848 ETFLNKVYI
-857 PLGICFEVIEDA
+857 PLGICFEVVEDA
-869 RLIVSERND
+869 RLIASSRND
-878 IDENPLNNAAAYGTE
+878 IDNNPINAASYGTE
-893 FTNGLI
+893 LTNGLI
-899 GESAYDIGLWIAHFE
+899 GEGSYDVGLWISLPADGDNSG
-914 VGAEETGRTQTSG
+914 VSALSG
-927 VYLKAGKGNGVSEKN
+927 VYSKVAKGSGYAKADVTVVG
-942 LTTIAHELGHF
+942 HELGHL
-953 FGAHHADI
+953 FGSQHVHDGGVA
-961 SPYET
+961 T
-966 EPADGASSLMSSS
+966 EPGFGSSIMGYGDQLP
-979 GVTRDFFSVASI
+979 FFSVASLR
-991 KAIREDM
+991 AIRSEM
-998 MTKCRPFYADAA
+998 VSKNHSFYADAV
-1010 RTTLVGTD
+1010 RTQLVGSD
-1018 GGNNYVYGVVVGSN
+1018 GGNNYVYGVVPGTSS
-1032 AAPQF
+1032 APMI
-1037 SGTGMN
+1037 SATGMKTS
-1043 ANYRIPKG
+1043 YSIPKG
-1051 ACFAMPIN
+1051 ACFAMPIP
-1059 ATDADGDRITYAF
+1059 ATDANGDRLTYAF
-1072 QQYEDGAKF
+1072 QQYEDGAVF
-1081 HAYAPQENNVVD
+1081 HAYAPQESNVVD
-1093 FRPKYTLEQN
+1093 FRPSYILWADDDDLFTAK
-1103 DENFF
+1103 D
-1108 MKTGGTDIPSMV
+1108 GTDIPSMP

-1142 AMQSNPFYSHY
+1142 AMQSNPFYSNY

-1162 VDGKPFTVSLEPNKA
+1162 VDGKPFTVSLSPNKA

-1191 NTSYFGTQKVNI
+1191 NSNYFGTQRVNI
-1203 LLSDDYGKTFEYTLA
+1203 RMSDDYGKTFEYTLA
-1218 ENVDATSGSCQV
+1218 ENVDVWADSCQV

-1256 RVEVVN
+1256 RVEVVG

-1270 TNPASETAEGGFLVT
+1270 TDPASSTAEGGFLVT

-1315 MKAYIDEFATVVK
+1315 MKAYIAEFATVEK
-1328 HEMGGYPSYQVSLTS
+1328 HVMGGYTSYQVSLTS

-1370 TTKAEVNGAIAAV
+1370 TTKAEVNDAIAAV
-1383 QEQFDILSANR
+1383 QEQFNTLSANR
-1394 GSGGEGDE
+1394 GSGGGSDE

-1411 ALIGKTKTLMN
+1411 ALIEQTNSLLKTSATVTASEKEQETKLALQTTDDQADAHLYCNAPHSDKNSTDYSPASEGYWLLDGDNTTFLHTNWDNNINSADGLDHYIRVYSAEALDKFTFTYTTRWNENGEPWVGNPTVIEVEGCNTPTGTYAPIATLSDKGTN
-1422 NCGEVNKKT
+1422 PLPTQYYKRYAQVYTSDLIT
-1431 TTEENKLKLQ
+1431 TSAPYKYIRFRVTATEENKTAYGHKW
-1441 VDNPT
+1441 
-1446 GAFYLSSNAD
+1446 FY
-1456 HNAYC
+1456 
-1461 SIEKKDGDGIGELV
+1461 I
-1475 DGDNIGFFHSQWES
+1475 
-1489 ADADNKVKE
+1489 
-1498 RHFLQVDLG
+1498 
-1507 DGNEMDEFKFNYV
+1507 
-1520 TRNGNG
+1520 
-1526 GNPYP
+1526 
-1531 IKMIV
+1531 
-1536 SASTDGSDFSTTLAT
+1536 
-1551 LNSGLPSTEGADY
+1551 
-1564 ESTKIECGT
+1564 
-1573 QYKSLRFTVVESGNP
+1573 
-1588 YVTDVQPIF
+1588 
-1597 TGVYVFAMSEFGL
+1597 SEFAFSKVE
-1610 TSIVTTEG
+1610 TVKV
-1618 YEATVNSGTGVTSDM
+1618 YEAVLQGSNGVTEAM
-1633 LIDTYTEVSE
+1633 AIDTYKAIEE
-1643 AEAVYSSATTVAELT
+1643 ATAALSATTADELT
-1658 AATEALQAK
+1658 DAKAALQEQ

-1675 VSIDKQPLRTLIDQ
+1675 VSIDKLPLRTIIDQ

-1702 GNKVFKYG
+1702 DNKVFKYG

-1719 AQEAAAAVETAEAT
+1719 AQEAAVAVEAAEVT
-1733 YNSATLQTQCDA
+1733 YNSGTLTQTQCDA
-1745 EVARMQGVYDKL
+1745 EVTRMQGVYDKL

-1913 FRNKDKGKTFVSNII
+1913 FRNKDKGNTFVSNII

-1967 NFYVVLKKP
+1967 DFYVVLKKP

-1989 SNDLSEGN
+1989 SNALSEGD

-2015 IVYNANK
+2015 IVYNADM

-2031 DKSDKFYFSNHGGDG
+2031 DKGDKYYFSNHGGDG
-2046 NKMGFYNV
+2046 KKMGFYND
-2054 VNDAGS
+2054 VNDDGS

-2141 DANTALEINMPISG
+2141 DANSALEINMPISG

-2202 GDGTGYY
+2202 GGGTGYY

-2394 FLFGAKNGVVA
+2394 YLFGAKNGVVA

-2425 DEITAVTSTLPQAG
+2425 DEITAVTGTLPQAG

-2490 ETGKYFGWQSPSA
+2490 ETGKYFGWKSPSA

-2508 NLYDKVQTNGGG
+2508 NLYDKVQTNGGK

-2549 DQASGDGFYNDQFSS
+2549 DQAGGDGFYNDQFSS

-2588 NKVYLPYAAAANA
+2588 NKIYLPYSAAANA

-2607 FDGGTTTDLEEALF
+2607 FDEGTTTDLEEALF
-2621 GNEEGQV
+2621 GNDAKEE
-2628 IFDLQGRRIERITA
+2628 IFDLQGRRVERITA

-2650 QKRYVKAV
+2650 QKRYVKAA

>member
-1 MKKLTTLV
+1 
-9 LLAFFVL
+9 
-16 TGMSAQTTAKE
+16 
-27 QVQTLAERFFKQGQ
+27 
-41 RVQSGAKGVRSAKAT
+41 
-56 SMVCRWDSRDV
+56 
-67 LSASSAAP
+67 
-75 TFYAF
+75 
-80 EPEVGQGFVI
+80 
-90 VAGDGDNARV
+90 
-100 IGYSY
+100 
-105 ENSLP
+105 
-110 EAANMPDGLADFLGG
+110 
-125 VDAQV
+125 
-130 MAVRGG
+130 
-136 APSVSVKSAT
+136 
-146 PVGNVVVNLNT
+146 
-157 APWGQR
+157 
-163 APFNNLCFTSTGASA
+163 
-178 ATGCVP
+178 
-184 TAYSILMFH
+184 
-193 HKWPVCAENRTVYH
+193 
-207 PGTGEAHQ
+207 
-215 IGYEYDWDNMISSY
+215 
-229 SGTYSEAQAAAVATL
+229 
-244 MRDFG
+244 
-249 YANGVAYGTSETGGN
+249 
-264 ESATTLVNY
+264 
-273 FKYKSETP
+273 
-281 RNTGAAE
+281 
-288 AYVTGRDIVADD
+288 
-300 TTWKQYIK
+300 
-308 ESLDAGCPIPYS
+308 
-320 STTTGGGRHVFI
+320 
-332 CDGYTDADYY
+332 
-342 HFNWGWSGSGNG
+342 
-354 WFTLDAMTPD
+354 
-364 ASSNYSNSHKAYFM
+364 
-378 LKPNRATYTITVA
+378 
-391 TDCGTCGTV
+391 
-400 SASYGGTNGTSFS
+400 
-413 VDEGLQVTLTATP
+413 
-426 NDGYIFENWTCGG
+426 
-439 VEVSTSAT
+439 
-447 YTVTASANADYV
+447 
-459 AHFQEIASLFYTVN
+459 
-473 VSSAEESFG
+473 
-482 LVKIDGGTAAASA
+482 
-495 NKTVNYGTEV
+495 
-505 VLTAV
+505 
-510 PKSGYVFKNWTRG
+510 
-523 GEIVSID
+523 
-530 NPLTVE
+530 
-536 VTEDLNYVAAFIP
+536 
-549 QAANSSVSII
+549 
-559 ATTDGGGTA
+559 
-568 TVNSNNSVSVERNEE
+568 
-583 ITLAATPA
+583 
-591 SGYYFVEWRV
+591 
-601 GEEVVSTKA
+601 
-610 TFTTSAQKDRTYKAV
+610 
-625 FAQLPAENVKILFGK
+625 
-640 KNGNAYFYK
+640 
-649 DDTQQTSGTSY
+649 
-660 APGTRLRLLAQKTTY
+660 
-675 DFICWS
+675 
-681 SGGSLASGGKAF
+681 
-693 SNEMEVE
+693 MEVE
-700 VVVTEPTT
+700 VVVTEQTT
-708 YYANFGT
+708 YFANFGDVP
-715 ATSVSATASANTG
+715 SVSATASANSG
-728 GTAEVIGDQ
+728 GTAEVTGDK

-752 YNFTNWTNAGGDVIS
+752 YNFTNWTNAGGDVVS
-767 TESYYT
+767 TEPYYT

-788 SGSVNPSTPPVVELP
+788 SGSVDPSTPPVVELP

-837 ATQVYVFWQEA
+837 ATQVYAFWQEA
-848 ETFLNKLYI
+848 ETFLNKVYI
-857 PLGICFEVIEDA
+857 PLGICFEVVEDA
-869 RLIVSERND
+869 RLIASSRND
-878 IDENPLNNAAAYGTE
+878 IDNNPINAAAYGTE
-893 FTNGLI
+893 LTNDMI
-899 GESAYDIGLWIAHFE
+899 GEDAYDVGMWIAPAADE
-914 VGAEETGRTQTSG
+914 DNSG
-927 VYLKAGKGNGVSEKN
+927 VSALSGAYSKSAKGSGYAKANVTVVG
-942 LTTIAHELGHF
+942 HELGHL
-953 FGAHHADI
+953 FGAQHVHDD
-961 SPYET
+961 YVHT
-966 EPADGASSLMSSS
+966 EPGFGSSIMGYGDQLP
-979 GVTRDFFSVASI
+979 FFSVASLR
-991 KAIREDM
+991 AIRSEM
-998 MTKCRPFYADAA
+998 VSKNHSFYADAA
-1010 RTTLVGTD
+1010 RTQLVGSD
-1018 GGNNYVYGVVVGSN
+1018 GGNNYVYGVVPGTSS
-1032 AAPQF
+1032 APII
-1037 SGTGMN
+1037 SATGMKTS
-1043 ANYRIPKG
+1043 YSIPKG
-1051 ACFAMPIN
+1051 ACFAMPIP
-1059 ATDADGDRITYAF
+1059 ATDANSDRLTYAF
-1072 QQYEDGAKF
+1072 QQYEDGAVF
-1081 HAYAPQENNVVD
+1081 RAYAPQESNVVD
-1093 FRPKYTLEQN
+1093 FRPSYVLWADDDNYFTAKDGSN
-1103 DENFF
+1103 
-1108 MKTGGTDIPSMV
+1108 IPSMP

-1142 AMQSNPFYSHY
+1142 AMQSNPFYSNY

-1162 VDGKPFTVSLEPNKA
+1162 VDGTPFIVSLSPNKA

-1191 NTSYFGTQKVNI
+1191 NSSYFGTQRVNI
-1203 LLSDDYGKTFEYTLA
+1203 RMSDDYGKTFEYTLA
-1218 ENVDATSGSCQV
+1218 ENVDATTGSYQV
-1230 TMPDLNLTT
+1230 TMPDLNLTM

-1256 RVEVVN
+1256 RVEVVG

-1270 TNPASETAEGGFLVT
+1270 TDPASATAEGGFLVT

-1297 QTEDITAE
+1297 GEQTEDITTEKA
-1305 TAELNELIAE
+1305 TLSNLLAE
-1315 MKAYIDEFATVVK
+1315 MKAYIATFATVTPNVV
-1328 HEMGGYPSYQVSLTS
+1328 GGVVDYKVTFTADH
-1343 GYGNITTDMV
+1343 GAVTTDMV
-1353 EAAYLA
+1353 AEAYRA

-1364 AALATA
+1364 AKLATA
-1370 TTKAEVNGAIAAV
+1370 TTKAELNTSIAAL
-1383 QEQFDILSANR
+1383 QTKLTDLQTNKALPGE
-1394 GSGGEGDE
+1394 GEGGEGED
-1402 LANAKTALQ
+1402 LTADKAALQ
-1411 ALIGKTKTLMN
+1411 ALIEQTNILLETSATVTASEKEQETKLALQ
-1422 NCGEVNKKT
+1422 T
-1431 TTEENKLKLQ
+1431 TDDQADAHL
-1441 VDNPT
+1441 
-1446 GAFYLSSNAD
+1446 YCNAPHSD
-1456 HNAYC
+1456 QNSTDYSPASEGYW
-1461 SIEKKDGDGIGELV
+1461 LL
-1475 DGDNIGFFHSQWES
+1475 DGDNTTFLHTNWDNSINS
-1489 ADADNKVKE
+1489 ADGLDHYIRVYSAEALDKFTFTYTTRWGK
-1498 RHFLQVDLG
+1498 
-1507 DGNEMDEFKFNYV
+1507 DGGIWV
-1520 TRNGNG
+1520 
-1526 GNPYP
+1526 GNPTVIEVEGCNTPNGTYEF
-1531 IKMIV
+1531 I
-1536 SASTDGSDFSTTLAT
+1536 AT
-1551 LNSGLPSTEGADY
+1551 LSNNKGTNPLPIQNGKAYAQVYTSDLLTPTAPYKYIRFRVTATEQNKTAYGHKWFY
-1564 ESTKIECGT
+1564 I
-1573 QYKSLRFTVVESGNP
+1573 
-1588 YVTDVQPIF
+1588 
-1597 TGVYVFAMSEFGL
+1597 SEFAFSKVE
-1610 TSIVTTEG
+1610 TVKV
-1618 YEATVNSGTGVTSDM
+1618 YEAVLHGSNGVTEAIA
-1633 LIDTYTEVSE
+1633 IDTYKAIEE
-1643 AEAVYSSATTVAELT
+1643 ATAALSATTADELT
-1658 AATEALQAK
+1658 AAKAALQAQ

-1675 VSIDKQPLRTLIDQ
+1675 VSIDKQPLRTIIDK

-1702 GNKVFKYG
+1702 DNKVFKYG

-1719 AQEAAAAVETAEAT
+1719 AQEAAAAVEAAEVT
-1733 YNSATLQTQCDA
+1733 YNSGTLTQTQCDA
-1745 EVARMQGVYDKL
+1745 EVAKMQGVYDKL

-1790 LLEWDAN
+1790 LLEWDEN
-1797 TSMVD
+1797 TSMVA

-1913 FRNKDKGKTFVSNII
+1913 FRNKDKEKTFVSNII

-1967 NFYVVLKKP
+1967 DFYVVLKKP

-1989 SNDLSEGN
+1989 SNALSEGD

-2015 IVYNANK
+2015 IVYNADK

-2031 DKSDKFYFSNHGGDG
+2031 DKGDKYYFSNHGGDG
-2046 NKMGFYNV
+2046 KKMGFYNK
-2054 VNDAGS
+2054 VNDDGS

-2141 DANTALEINMPISG
+2141 DANSALEINMPISG

-2202 GDGTGYY
+2202 GGGTGYY

-2394 FLFGAKNGVVA
+2394 YLFGAKNGVVA

-2412 FNKDGK
+2412 YNKDGK
-2418 YYVDLTA
+2418 YYADLTA

-2474 KWECIVEDGK
+2474 KWECIVEDGQ
-2484 YLFKNL
+2484 YMFRNL
-2490 ETGKYFGWQSPSA
+2490 ETGKYFGWQGLSNN
-2503 AAYRW
+2503 AYAW
-2508 NLYDKVQTNGGG
+2508 ELYDTVQKDYGE
-2520 NGLQE
+2520 GLQAG
-2525 NCVSMQSVEFSGSN
+2525 CVSMKNGDF
-2539 YLVVKDATGW
+2539 LVVENASEWDKSSKDGY
-2549 DQASGDGFYNDQFSS
+2549 YNNQFSS

-2588 NKVYLPYAAAANA
+2588 NKIYLPYSAAANA

-2607 FDGGTTTDLEEALF
+2607 FDGGTTTDLEETLF
-2621 GNEEGQV
+2621 GNDAKEE
-2628 IFDLQGRRIERITA
+2628 IFDLQGRRVERITA

-2650 QKRYVKAV
+2650 KKRYVKAA